1 MRLETH
7 GQDET
12 LNVIRR
18 LIIIIIELDFI
29 SINRSGGI
37 LPWLLYLFLHLVLPV
52 KSCFNGIEKLI
63 LIDQAV
69 RPLLEEEEREEEKKD
84 KKREEQHGAHYL
96 VRTGMTGVFFHL
108 AQNHQNRPSR
118 LTS

>member
-1 MRLETH
+1 M
-7 GQDET
+7 
-12 LNVIRR
+12 
-18 LIIIIIELDFI
+18 
-29 SINRSGGI
+29 S
-37 LPWLLYLFLHLVLPV
+37 WLLYLFLHLVLSV
-52 KSCFNGIEKLI
+52 KSGFNGIEKLI

-96 VRTGMTGVFFHL
+96 LRTTGVFSHL